1 MQKCWLKK
9 MAYRIAGPKYFNPKK
24 GWSKELLVKTI
35 GQKTILSKKICQK
48 FSQNLLIQKILVNKL
63 QSKRNCQIKFWNKKF
78 G

>member
-24 GWSKELLVKTI
+24 RLVQRIIGKNYWSENNFVK
-35 GQKTILSKKICQK
+35 KDLSK
-48 FSQNLLIQKILVNKL
+48 IQPEPFNPKNI
-63 QSKRNCQIKFWNKKF
+63 